1 LLIDIV
7 DEKGL
12 ISKYTLEGHIL
23 YTMGCNNIQM
33 YNIIMSLNNTQELIK
48 IELSDGE
55 YYKFN
60 PS

>member
-1 LLIDIV
+1 MLIDIV

-48 IELSDGE
+48 IELSDGV